1 MLDLSVF
8 GISYIRMKWFS
19 KKKKK
24 KSYKNESFGSVLG
37 NYKMTSVKNNLIG
50 LVVFLVL

>member
-8 GISYIRMKWFS
+8 GISYIRMKWFLK

-50 LVVFLVL
+50 LVVF

>member
-24 KSYKNESFGSVLG
+24 KVIRMNLLG
-37 NYKMTSVKNNLIG
+37 
-50 LVVFLVL
+50 VFWETTK

>member
-8 GISYIRMKWFS
+8 GISYIRMKWFL

-24 KSYKNESFGSVLG
+24 KKRVIRMNLLG
-37 NYKMTSVKNNLIG
+37 
-50 LVVFLVL
+50 VFWETTK

>member
-24 KSYKNESFGSVLG
+24 KKKVIRMNLLG

-50 LVVFLVL
+50 LVVF